1 MDKGSPLVR
10 LTFPPSRFLK
20 EINPEHLYKIGGAR
34 EVRTETPA
42 RTVTSPAREQARKE
56 ISSALKSSF
65 EKKPS
70 SNGGLRADAFKVGM
84 NVTHKRF
91 GDGVILKVE
100 PVAGDALVTVD
111 FDGMK
116 KNMLANSAGL
126 MRRE

>member
-1 MDKGSPLVR
+1 
-10 LTFPPSRFLK
+10 
-20 EINPEHLYKIGGAR
+20 
-34 EVRTETPA
+34 
-42 RTVTSPAREQARKE
+42 
-56 ISSALKSSF
+56 
-65 EKKPS
+65 
-70 SNGGLRADAFKVGM
+70 M

-91 GDGVILKVE
+91 GDGVIIKVE